1 MSPPRVLLF
10 DIFGT
15 VVDWR
20 SSLID
25 IAEATGAPGDWPA
38 IIDDWRRA
46 YQPALEKVRQDSA
59 WRDLDGVHRDTLDEC
74 LERHATPLPGEQRET
89 LVRGWRQLRP
99 WPDSRDGLERLRGG
113 YITTTLSNGHVA
125 LLADLLKFGDLR
137 FDAVLSAQLAASYK
151 PDPAVYLTALDLLE
165 CEPGDA
171 GMVAAHAGDLQAAA
185 VVGLRPLFIR
195 RPLEWGPD
203 GPAEQPPALDGLVEA
218 DSLTALAD
226 ALGC

>member
-1 MSPPRVLLF
+1 MSSLRVLFF

-25 IAEATGAPGDWPA
+25 IAEATGAQGDWPA

-46 YQPALEKVRQDSA
+46 YQPALDRVRQDSA
-59 WRDLDGVHRDTLDEC
+59 WRDLDAVQRDTLDEC
-74 LERHATPLPGEQRET
+74 LERHATPLPGEHRET

-99 WPDSRDGLERLRGG
+99 WPDCRAGLERLRSG
-113 YITTTLSNGHVA
+113 YVTATLSNGHVA

-165 CEPGDA
+165 CEPGEA

-185 VVGLRPLFIR
+185 ALGLRPLFIR

-203 GPAEQPPALDGLVEA
+203 GPAEQPPDLDGLVDAE
-218 DSLTALAD
+218 SLTALAGT
-226 ALGC
+226 LGC